1 MSALTTVIR
10 DHSTPAP
17 HPAVLA
23 VVEELR
29 GRFPAAMVAV
39 LYYGS
44 CLRQGDPTD
53 GVIDLYVVVRD
64 YRSAFDTVGRRLIAG
79 VLPPTVGYLET
90 PWESGVIRTKYAVI
104 SLRDFQRGTSR
115 RWFHSYL
122 WGRFS
127 QPCVVLAAQDDD
139 TRSRLEDCLGRA
151 VGTLL
156 DRTLPLCPSRVTA
169 SGLWAV
175 ALGAS
180 YRAELRP
187 ESAGRAEEIVAADAG
202 HYAALTRAYAASC
215 AEGRLAPATHGTA
228 DNAYEV
234 RVSGWARRRCRTAWF
249 CRRLA
254 GKLLSTGRW
263 FKAAATFEG
272 GIDYAVWKLE
282 RHTGH
287 RIEVSDKLRRRPW
300 LYAWGEIIRLY
311 RSGTLR

>member
-10 DHSTPAP
+10 DHPTPPP
-17 HPAVLA
+17 HPAVAA
-23 VVEELR
+23 VVEDLR
-29 GRFPAAMVAV
+29 GRFPAAMVGV

-44 CLRQGDPTD
+44 CLRAGDPTD

-64 YRSAFDTVGRRLIAG
+64 YRTAFDTLGRRLIAG

-90 PWESGVIRTKYAVI
+90 PWEDGVIRTKYAVI
-104 SLRDFQRGTSR
+104 SLRDFQRGTSP

-127 QPCVVLAAQDDD
+127 QPCVVLDAQDED

-151 VGTLL
+151 VRTLL
-156 DRTLPLCPSRVTA
+156 DRTLPLSPARVTA
-169 SGLWAV
+169 GELWAV

-202 HYAALTRAYAASC
+202 HYAALTRVYATTC
-215 AEGRLAPATHGTA
+215 AAGRLVPAAGA
-228 DNAYEV
+228 AAEAGYEV
-234 RVSGWARRRCRTAWF
+234 RVSGWARRRCRLAWF
-249 CRRLA
+249 LRRLA

-287 RIEVSDKLRRRPW
+287 KIEVSDKLRRRPW